1 MEPYKPMLMT
11 ALSAPITATGIY
23 TLLQTATSLFG
34 LITAACGA
42 FMGVCGAIWWVRKL
56 KKK

>member
-1 MEPYKPMLMT
+1 MIHYKPILMT

-23 TLLQTATSLFG
+23 TLLQTATSVFG

-42 FMGVCGAIWWVRKL
+42 FMGICGAIWWFRKL
-56 KKK
+56 RK